1 MPHGDWDDVSP
12 AGKAALRALLA
23 IPGGRSVAGLV
34 KTGEFNKSHPR
45 WWKRFTVATWR
56 SLARY
61 SLIRSKDETIT
72 YDSEVWITQEG
83 KDAIVDT
90 SKTQDIAPA
99 STPAAQAAAEQ
110 PERLAKILLFPTKP

>member
-23 IPGGRSVAGLV
+23 RPGGRSIAGLV
-34 KTGEFNKSHPR
+34 GTGEYNKTHPR
-45 WWKRFTVATWR
+45 WWKRFPVATWR

-90 SKTQDIAPA
+90 SKISEA
-99 STPAAQAAAEQ
+99 SPVTEVEQ
-110 PERLAKILLFPTKP
+110 PERTAKILLFPTKP